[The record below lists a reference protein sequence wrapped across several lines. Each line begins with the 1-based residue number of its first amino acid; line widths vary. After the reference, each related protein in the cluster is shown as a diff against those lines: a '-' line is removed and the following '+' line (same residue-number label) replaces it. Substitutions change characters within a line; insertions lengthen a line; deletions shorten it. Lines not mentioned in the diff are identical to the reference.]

1 MRNFTKNILVNE
13 WTGTIQDI
21 VNEVIE
27 NDFQDNTD
35 GSILVTERDDLNEKI
50 DQLIWEGLDG
60 CEEVIYTYQAKDVCE
75 ALQVDIFDTSAMTGE
90 NFNSWSQAAFDSIY
104 TLIQEEDLIDQ
115 CLTNHFADKFL
126 NQ

>member
-27 NDFQDNTD
+27 NDFKDHTD

-50 DQLIWEGLDG
+50 DQLIWESIDG
-60 CEEVIYTYQAKDVCE
+60 AEEVIYTYQAKNVCE

-115 CLTNHFADKFL
+115 CVTNHFTDKFL
-126 NQ
+126 NH